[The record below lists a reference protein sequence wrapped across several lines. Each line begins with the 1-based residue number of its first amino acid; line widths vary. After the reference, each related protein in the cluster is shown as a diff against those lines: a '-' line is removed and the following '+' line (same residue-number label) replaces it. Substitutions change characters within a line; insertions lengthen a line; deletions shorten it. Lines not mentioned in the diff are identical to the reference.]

1 MCEVVPAA
9 ATNESGSYVCW
20 SQRELRRSSGDGP
33 GYAVVHLQ
41 GSEYDGAAGR
51 TLCGVRSPALWY
63 FDWSDVPPDEIAC
76 QRCRAAYQ
84 RRAVQGD
91 PSS

>member
-1 MCEVVPAA
+1 MMDED
-9 ATNESGSYVCW
+9 ESGSYACW
-20 SQRELRRSSGDGP
+20 GPRHGQRTFGSGF

-41 GSEYDGAAGR
+41 GSAYGGAAGR

-84 RRAVQGD
+84 RRMTQEESHDG
-91 PSS
+91 